1 MGTPA
6 GDSLVRR
13 DVCRIAAIETLSL
26 SIAERFPTKLSNYS
40 SAFA

>member
-6 GDSLVRR
+6 GDSLVHRN
-13 DVCRIAAIETLSL
+13 VCRIAAIETH
-26 SIAERFPTKLSNYS
+26 SIAERVPRKLRNYS

>member
-13 DVCRIAAIETLSL
+13 DVYRIAAIETHSI
-26 SIAERFPTKLSNYS
+26 SIAERVPRKLRNYS